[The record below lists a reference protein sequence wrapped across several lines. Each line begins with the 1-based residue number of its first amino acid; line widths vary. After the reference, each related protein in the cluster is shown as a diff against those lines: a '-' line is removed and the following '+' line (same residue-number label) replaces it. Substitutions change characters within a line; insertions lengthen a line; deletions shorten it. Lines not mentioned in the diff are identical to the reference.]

1 MKYRLP
7 ELDVP
12 SATPF
17 ENDSLDR
24 EPLVKFLSG
33 LIGRLG
39 GPFVLALD
47 SPWGTGKTTLVKMLK
62 AQLELED
69 FQCIYFNA
77 WQVDYVTDPL
87 VAMVAALDA
96 LHFDNDV
103 AETAFRSQMKA
114 ARKITSTLAKRAFV
128 AGVKAATLNILD
140 LDAASE
146 TLAANAAGDAAGDIV
161 DAFQKE
167 KSALDQFRRE
177 VETAVSNLKDSGKK
191 ETLVFFIDELDRCR
205 PTFAI
210 EMLERIKHLFDVAN
224 IVFVL
229 SVDKKQLEAS
239 TAAVYGERI
248 NAAEYLRRFIDL
260 EYGIPLVQT
269 KKFTKKLLTRF
280 ELDPAFSQR
289 TGHSVQYD
297 HENFVDV
304 FTELA
309 DLFDLSLRARE
320 RCVTCLA
327 VVMDQTPS
335 NHYLDP
341 ILAAFLLVLR
351 LRNQDLFHALC
362 KGSASSVDAMKYLK
376 SLPGGG
382 SLVADRTGVVIEA
395 YLLAGDPNDER
406 KEALH
411 KALQERAEDPKG
423 TSGEHVRAR
432 ELLAMRKHIPGGMRH
447 RFDLKYVAGK
457 IDLAAS
463 IRG

>member
-7 ELDVP
+7 ELEVLP
-12 SATPF
+12 AAPF
-17 ENDSLDR
+17 ENDALER
-24 EPLVKFLSG
+24 KPLVEFLAK
-33 LIGRLG
+33 LIGKLG

-62 AQLELED
+62 AQLELDE
-69 FQCIYFNA
+69 FQCVYFNA
-77 WQVDYVTDPL
+77 WKVDYVTDPL
-87 VAMVAALDA
+87 VALVASLDA

-103 AETAFRSQMKA
+103 AESAFRIQMKA
-114 ARKITSTLAKRAFV
+114 ARKITSALAKRVVV
-128 AGVKAATLNILD
+128 AGVKAATMNILD
-140 LDAASE
+140 LDSASE
-146 TLAANAAGDAAGDIV
+146 VLASNAAGDAAGDIV
-161 DAFQKE
+161 DAFQRE

-177 VETAVSNLKDSGKK
+177 IEKAVSHLKASGKK

-260 EYGIPLVQT
+260 EYGIPNAQT
-269 KKFTKKLLTRF
+269 KKFTKTLLTRF
-280 ELDPAFSQR
+280 ELDPVFSQR
-289 TGHSVQYD
+289 TGRGVQYD

-335 NHYLDP
+335 DHYLDP
-341 ILAAFLLVLR
+341 ILVAFLLVLR
-351 LRNQDLFHALC
+351 LRNQDLFSSLC
-362 KGSASSVDAMKYLK
+362 KGTASSVDAIKYIEG
-376 SLPGGG
+376 LPGGVG
-382 SLVADRTGVVIEA
+382 LVADRTGVIIEA
-395 YLLAGDPNDER
+395 YLLAGDPVEER

-411 KALQERAEDPKG
+411 KALREKAEDVSG
-423 TSGEHVRAR
+423 NTSAHVRAR
-432 ELLAMRKHIPGGMRH
+432 ELTEMRKHVPGGMRH
-447 RFDLKYVAGK
+447 RFYLK
-457 IDLAAS
+457 
-463 IRG
+463 